1 MQNLFVHKH
10 DVIVFLYL
18 LKVIVNILRPIVSKR
33 YFYPLL
39 KVAFG
44 TKRLLKKIVWF
55 ILITTTV
62 YYYYNFSNNN

>member
-1 MQNLFVHKH
+1 MQNLFVHKN

-44 TKRLLKKIVWF
+44 TKRLFKIIIIFFKYVKKLYGLF
-55 ILITTTV
+55 
-62 YYYYNFSNNN
+62 